1 MKTYNC
7 KMTEHMTSV
16 TAIEWPSSGHP
27 TILNDKYSVTCNV
40 RHDFFSDLPTFLM
53 KKENTFFH
61 LFALIPEN

>member
-40 RHDFFSDLPTFLM
+40 RHDFFSDLPI
-53 KKENTFFH
+53 FFH
-61 LFALIPEN
+61 VNRKHLFSPFRFYF